1 MDSRRKQWTALRG
14 KELEM
19 PSRKEIKHKGRLAQL
34 GKARLR
40 QLGRF
45 VFEMTKKKK
54 KKESL

>member
-54 KKESL
+54 KESL